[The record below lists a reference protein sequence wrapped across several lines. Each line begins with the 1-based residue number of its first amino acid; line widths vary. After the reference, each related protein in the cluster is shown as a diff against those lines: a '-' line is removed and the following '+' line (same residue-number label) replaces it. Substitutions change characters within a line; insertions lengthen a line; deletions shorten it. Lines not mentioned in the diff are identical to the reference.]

1 MMYISAT
8 QSNAETAAARPQ
20 PAAANKAGPMKRIG
34 YRQALAIVRLQ
45 DAHNR
50 RANDNWIISGY
61 PQLRGMLVEAV
72 EALDHHGWK
81 WWSSQPCDFS
91 QMQVELVDILHFLL
105 SHVISECDGDLE
117 AAAAALVEYS
127 NPGLR
132 SCIFDRREYII
143 GSCDIPQLLELIAAF
158 AICRRINLPLLEA
171 TFDACGLD
179 WDAVVNLYTSKHV
192 LAIFRQN
199 HGYKEGFYTK
209 IWAGKED
216 NIHLVELASFLDPAA
231 SDFQLRLYRK
241 LEERYAS
248 PSLSADG
255 AVP

>member
-1 MMYISAT
+1 MHLAATHSNVETSAIRT
-8 QSNAETAAARPQ
+8 LLAPGDTAS
-20 PAAANKAGPMKRIG
+20 MKKIG
-34 YRQALAIVRLQ
+34 YAQALALVRLQ
-45 DAHNR
+45 DVHNR
-50 RANDNWIISGY
+50 RANENWIVPGF

-127 NPGLR
+127 NPELS
-132 SCIFDRREYII
+132 SCIFDGREYAV

-158 AICRRINLPLLEA
+158 AVCRRANLPLLEA
-171 TFDACGLD
+171 TFRACGLN
-179 WDAVVNLYTSKHV
+179 WDSVVNLYTAKHV

-209 IWAGKED
+209 IWAGRED
-216 NIHLVELASFLDPAA
+216 NIHLVELASFLDSAA
-231 SDFQLRLYRK
+231 SDFQLRLYQK

-248 PSLSADG
+248 PSLAADG
-255 AVP
+255 AGP

>member
-1 MMYISAT
+1 MMYISAM
-8 QSNAETAAARPQ
+8 QSNADTARPRQ
-20 PAAANKAGPMKRIG
+20 GAETTTGPPMKKIG
-34 YRQALAIVRLQ
+34 YRQALTIVCLQ

-50 RANDNWIISGY
+50 RANDNWISSGY

-105 SHVISECDGDLE
+105 SHVIGECNGNLE
-117 AAAAALVEYS
+117 AAAAVLVEYS
-127 NPGLR
+127 NPGLS
-132 SCIFDRREYII
+132 SCIFDRREYVL
-143 GSCDIPQLLELIAAF
+143 GRCDIPQLLELIAAF
-158 AICRRINLPLLEA
+158 AICRRINLPLLEV
-171 TFDACGLD
+171 TFHACCLD
-179 WDAVVNLYTSKHV
+179 WDAVVSLYTSKHV

-216 NIHLVELASFLDPAA
+216 NIHLLELASELDPAA
-231 SDFQLRLYRK
+231 PDFQLLLYRK
-241 LEERYAS
+241 LEKRYAS
-248 PSLSADG
+248 PLLATDG
-255 AVP
+255 AEP

>member
-1 MMYISAT
+1 MHISSM
-8 QSNAETAAARPQ
+8 QSHAETAAARPR
-20 PAAANKAGPMKRIG
+20 PATENTAGPMRKIS
-34 YRQALAIVRLQ
+34 YQQALTIVRLQ

-81 WWSSQPCDFS
+81 WWASQPCDFS

-105 SHVISECDGDLE
+105 SHVISACDGDLE
-117 AAAAALVEYS
+117 AAAATLVDCS
-127 NPGLR
+127 DPGLS
-132 SCIFDRREYII
+132 SCIFDGREYLI
-143 GSCDIPQLLELIAAF
+143 GEGDIPQLLELVAAF

-171 TFDACGLD
+171 TFHACSLD
-179 WDAVVNLYTSKHV
+179 WDAVVSLYTSKHV

-199 HGYKEGFYTK
+199 HGYKEGLYTK
-209 IWAGKED
+209 TWAGKED

-231 SDFQLRLYRK
+231 PDFQLRLYRK

-248 PSLSADG
+248 SAPGVDG
-255 AVP
+255 AEQ